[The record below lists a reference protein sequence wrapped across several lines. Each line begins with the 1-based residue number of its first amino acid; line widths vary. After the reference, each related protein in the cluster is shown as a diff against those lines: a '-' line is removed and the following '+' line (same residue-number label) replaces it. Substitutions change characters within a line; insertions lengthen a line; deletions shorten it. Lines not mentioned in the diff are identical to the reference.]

1 MFTRKIYNNLLEWKN
16 KSQGKTAL
24 LIEGA
29 RRVGKSTIVEEFAR
43 NEYESYIL
51 IDFAFAPETVKSLF
65 KDLTDLN
72 FFFLQLQL
80 HYHVN
85 LFERNSIIIFDEVQF
100 FPLARQAIKRL
111 VADGRYDYIE
121 TGSLI
126 SIKKNTKSI
135 LIPSEERKIT
145 MYPMDFEEFLWA
157 LGDQTTIPILESTF
171 SGKRALGDAQN
182 RNIMK
187 YFRLYMLIGGMPQA
201 VETYIEKN
209 NFEPVDDIK
218 RDILQLYHDDFYRID
233 PSGKISALYDAIPS
247 ELSKHSSQY
256 QVSSILPDQ
265 RVSTISEQLSE
276 LIASKTVLAAYHAND
291 PNVGLAL
298 NRDVEKFKLFLSDT
312 GLMVTLMFQDK
323 AFTDNTIYKKLL
335 ADKLPVNLGILFENI
350 VAQSLAVQGHK
361 LFYYTFYN
369 EINKKNYEIDFLITK
384 NNKICPIE
392 VKSSGYQ
399 VHTSLNKFS
408 EKYASRISNKLVI
421 GTKDFR
427 IEKDITYLPVYY
439 TQFL

>member
-1 MFTRKIYNNLLEWKN
+1 MFTRKIYNNLLDWKK

-29 RRVGKSTIVEEFAR
+29 RRVGKSTTVEEFAR

-51 IDFAFAPETVKSLF
+51 IDFAFAPEVVKSLF
-65 KDLTDLN
+65 KDLTDLD

-80 HYHVN
+80 YYHVN
-85 LFERNSIIIFDEVQF
+85 LSERNSIIIFDEVQF

-135 LIPSEERKIT
+135 LIPSEEKKIT
-145 MYPMDFEEFLWA
+145 MHPMDFEEFLWA
-157 LGDQTTIPILESTF
+157 LGDQTTIPLLESTF
-171 SGKRALGDAQN
+171 SNKRALGDAQN
-182 RNIMK
+182 RNMMNK
-187 YFRLYMLIGGMPQA
+187 FRLYMLIGGMPQA

-233 PSGKISALYDAIPS
+233 PSGKISALFDAIPS
-247 ELSKHSSQY
+247 ELSKHSSRY

-323 AFTDNTIYKKLL
+323 AFTDNMIYKKLL
-335 ADKLPVNLGILFENI
+335 ADKLSVNLGVLFENI
-350 VAQSLAVQGHK
+350 VAQSLAARGHK

-369 EINKKNYEIDFLITK
+369 EINKKNYEIDFLITG

-392 VKSSGYQ
+392 VKSSGYR
-399 VHTSLNKFS
+399 VHTSLDKFS
-408 EKYASRISNKLVI
+408 EKYAGRIANKLVI
-421 GTKDFR
+421 GTKDFQ
-427 IEKDITYLPVYY
+427 IENDITYLPVYY